1 MLARTFFDMKYV
13 IVGLGNIGAEYVDTR
28 HNVGFMVL
36 NRLAEHF
43 DVLPESNRYAFT
55 AKARYRGKQLH
66 LVMPT
71 TYMNLSG
78 KAVHYYLQ
86 QTKAPLQN
94 LMVVTDD
101 LALPFG
107 HCRMRP
113 SGSDGGHNGLKNIQE
128 RLGTGK
134 YPRLKVGIGNDFPK
148 GGQVDYVLS
157 DFTDREFDALP
168 MILDY
173 CVDGIL
179 KWVGHGIQQTMT
191 GFNAKG

>member
-1 MLARTFFDMKYV
+1 MKFV
-13 IVGLGNIGAEYVDTR
+13 IVGLGNPGAEYVDTR

-43 DVLPESNRYAFT
+43 DVTPESNRYGFT
-55 AKARYRGKQLH
+55 AKARHRGKQLQ

-71 TYMNLSG
+71 TFMNLSG
-78 KAVHYYLQ
+78 KAVQYYLQ
-86 QTKAPLQN
+86 QHKAPIQN

-107 HCRMRP
+107 QCRMKP
-113 SGSDGGHNGLKNIQE
+113 SGSDGGHNGLKDIQAT
-128 RLGTGK
+128 LGTGK
-134 YPRLKVGIGNDFPK
+134 YPRLKVGIGNEFPK

-168 MILDY
+168 QILDY

-179 KWVGHGIQQTMT
+179 KWVGHGIQQTMNS
-191 GFNAKG
+191 FNENR

>member
-1 MLARTFFDMKYV
+1 MKYL

-43 DVLPESNRYAFT
+43 EVQPESDRLAFT
-55 AKARYRGKQLH
+55 AKARYRGKQLI

-78 KAVHYYLQ
+78 KAVQYHMQ
-86 QTKAPLQN
+86 KHKIPLEN
-94 LMVVTDD
+94 IMVVTDD
-101 LALPFG
+101 LSLDFG
-107 HCRMRP
+107 HCRMKP
-113 SGSDGGHNGLKNIQE
+113 SGSDGGHNGLKDIQAK
-128 RLGTGK
+128 LGTGK
-134 YPRLKVGIGNDFPK
+134 YPRLKVGIGNDFPR

-157 DFTDREFDALP
+157 DFTDREFEQLP
-168 MILDY
+168 TILDY

-179 KWVGHGIQQTMT
+179 KWIGHGIQHTMNT
-191 GFNAKG
+191 FNAKG